1 MSVVLDGSAA
11 LAHALHDERGD
22 RIARLFEAVAEGGAV
37 VPALWHLEVANGLE
51 MAVRRRRLSRADA
64 DDVLGDLAH
73 YAIEVDGETHLRA
86 WIETRKLAHQHRLT
100 LYDAA
105 YLELAA
111 RRELPLATLDA
122 DLAKAAKRAGVP
134 LAL

>member
-22 RIARLFEAVAEGGAV
+22 RIARLFDTVAEGGAV
-37 VPALWHLEVANGLE
+37 VPELWHLEIANGLE
-51 MAVRRRRLSRADA
+51 MAVRRRRLSRVDA
-64 DDVLGDLAH
+64 DDILGDFAQ
-73 YAIEVDGETHLRA
+73 YPIEVDGETHLRA
-86 WIETRKLAHQHRLT
+86 WAETRKLAQLHRLT

-111 RRELPLATLDA
+111 RRDLPLATLDL
-122 DLAKAAKRAGVP
+122 DLARAAKRGGVA

>member
-22 RIARLFEAVAEGGAV
+22 RIARLFDSVAEAGAV
-37 VPALWHLEVANGLE
+37 VPGLWHLEVANGLE

-64 DDVLGDLAH
+64 DDILGDFAL
-73 YAIEVDGETHLRA
+73 YAIEIDDQTHLRA
-86 WIETRKLAHQHRLT
+86 WTETRKLAHQHRLT

-111 RRELPLATLDA
+111 RRALPLATLDS
-122 DLAKAAKRAGVP
+122 DLAKAAKRQGVA

>member
-11 LAHALHDERGD
+11 LAHALIDERGR
-22 RIARLFEAVAEGGAV
+22 RIAALFDAIAERGAV
-37 VPALWHLEVANGLE
+37 VPGLWHLEFASGLE
-51 MAVRRRRLSRADA
+51 MAVRRKRLSTEDA
-64 DDVLGDLAH
+64 DDIVADFAL
-73 YAIEVDGETHLRA
+73 YTIEVDGETHRRA
-86 WIETRKLAHQHRLT
+86 WADTRRLARRHRLT

-111 RRELPLATLDA
+111 RRALPLAALDA
-122 DLAKAAKRAGVP
+122 ALASAARREGIA

>member
-1 MSVVLDGSAA
+1 VSVVLDGSAA

-37 VPALWHLEVANGLE
+37 VPGLWHLEVANGLE
-51 MAVRRRRLSRADA
+51 MAVRRKRLSRGDA
-64 DDVLGDLAH
+64 DDILGDLAH
-73 YAIEVDGETHLRA
+73 YAIEVDGETHRRA
-86 WIETRKLAHQHRLT
+86 WAETRRLAREHRLT

-105 YLELAA
+105 YLELAE
-111 RRELPLATLDA
+111 RRKLPLATLDA
-122 DLAKAAKRAGVP
+122 DLAKAAKRQGVA